1 LLLEPS
7 SNNLLALSDEL
18 PHCSPASRM

>member
-18 PHCSPASRM
+18 PHCSPASRT